1 LRVGEGECRFI
12 SQGPMGPRTER
23 ADVVERKALEVLRRF
38 GLGEPPVALEDICRA
53 EGLAVCSRPFDY
65 VAGLFVNDDVFP
77 VIVVNSRQP
86 STRQRF
92 TVAHELG
99 HYYLRHKRSSFA
111 EPGGASRQE
120 RDAERFAA
128 NLLMPAAWVRRYWTT
143 YGDNAEN
150 RVSII
155 AALFDV
161 SRAALRVRLKEL
173 SLDGPA
179 GKAR

>member
-1 LRVGEGECRFI
+1 
-12 SQGPMGPRTER
+12 MGRRKERT
-23 ADVVERKALEVLRRF
+23 DVVERKALEVLERF
-38 GLGEPPVALEDICRA
+38 DVGEPPVPLEDICRA
-53 EGLAVCSRPFDY
+53 EGLGVCARPFDY

-77 VIVVNSRQP
+77 VIVTNSRQP

-99 HYYLRHKRSSFA
+99 HFYLRHERTSFA

-128 NLLMPAAWVRRYWTT
+128 NLLMPAAWMRRYWTT
-143 YGDNAEN
+143 YAANAEN

-173 SLDGPA
+173 GLDGPA
-179 GKAR
+179 GKVP

>member
-1 LRVGEGECRFI
+1 
-12 SQGPMGPRTER
+12 MGQRTKR
-23 ADVVERKALEVLRRF
+23 ADTVERKALEVLKRF
-38 GLGEPPVALEDICRA
+38 GLANPPVALEDICRA
-53 EGLAVCSRPFDY
+53 EGLAVCARPFDY

-86 STRQRF
+86 STRRRF

-128 NLLMPAAWVRRYWTT
+128 NLLMPAAWVRRCWKT
-143 YGDNAEN
+143 YAANPEN
-150 RVSII
+150 RVSILTD
-155 AALFDV
+155 LFEV
-161 SRAALRVRLKEL
+161 SKAALRVRLKEL
-173 SLDGPA
+173 DLDGPV
-179 GKAR
+179 GKVR

>member
-1 LRVGEGECRFI
+1 
-12 SQGPMGPRTER
+12 MGPGKKRT
-23 ADVVERKALEVLRRF
+23 DVAERKALEVLKRF
-38 GLGEPPVALEDICRA
+38 GLGEPPVPVEDICRA
-53 EGLAVCSRPFDY
+53 EGLGVCARPFDY

-77 VIVVNSRQP
+77 VIVTNSRQP

-99 HYYLRHKRSSFA
+99 HYYLRHARGSFA

-120 RDAERFAA
+120 REAERFAA
-128 NLLMPAAWVRRYWTT
+128 YLLMPAAWVRRYWTT
-143 YGDNAEN
+143 YRANAEN

-161 SRAALRVRLKEL
+161 SRAALRIRLKEL
-173 SLDGPA
+173 GLDGTA
-179 GKAR
+179 GRVR